1 MKSYNR
7 QAKNLKAPTRVS
19 SVPVDMAAR
28 DGSAGGSRRANGHSG
43 DGHHTDRRNSNH
55 DGEARSGNPVVRW
68 IKERLFT
75 IILLVALFVGL
86 FLLAYPSI
94 ADYWNSFHQ
103 SRAVMTY
110 AENVADMN
118 TEEYERI
125 LDEARIY
132 NAELAE
138 RGINWTLSDEE
149 REAYM
154 SELDIGGNG
163 VMGYIKI
170 QKIDVMLPIY
180 HGTEENVL
188 QTSIGHLEE
197 SSLPVGGESAHSML
211 SGHRGLPSAKLFTDL
226 DKLREGDTFTLTILN
241 ETLTYEVDH
250 IWIVEPSD
258 LSHLTIEDGK
268 DYCTLITC
276 TPYGINTHRLL
287 VRAHRID
294 NLNGDAMVVAD
305 AIQIRP
311 VFIAPFLA
319 VPILFLLLIYV
330 LVSTSARHRKKKRDL
345 KEEYLNENGLH
356 EEEIEIED
364 QDVIIDAVKNFMEK
378 RRK

>member
-1 MKSYNR
+1 MKSNKAR
-7 QAKNLKAPTRVS
+7 AKHSNASQGFVS
-19 SVPVDMAAR
+19 AD
-28 DGSAGGSRRANGHSG
+28 
-43 DGHHTDRRNSNH
+43 
-55 DGEARSGNPVVRW
+55 
-68 IKERLFT
+68 RLFT
-75 IILLVALFVGL
+75 IILVVALFVGL
-86 FLLAYPSI
+86 SLLAYPSF

-110 AENVADMN
+110 AESVADMSK
-118 TEEYERI
+118 EEYERI

-138 RGINWTLSDEE
+138 RGINWRLSDEE

-154 SELDIGGNG
+154 SQLDIGGNG
-163 VMGYIKI
+163 IMGYIRI
-170 QKIDVMLPIY
+170 PKIDVMLPIY
-180 HGTEENVL
+180 HGTEERIL

-197 SSLPVGGESAHSML
+197 TSLPVGGSSTHSIL
-211 SGHRGLPSAKLFTDL
+211 SGHRGLPSARLFTDL
-226 DKLREGDTFTLTILN
+226 DKLREGDTFTMTILN

-258 LSHLTIEDGK
+258 LSHLTIEEGK

>member
-1 MKSYNR
+1 MKSKKT
-7 QAKNLKAPTRVS
+7 QAKNLTASFRI
-19 SVPVDMAAR
+19 
-28 DGSAGGSRRANGHSG
+28 
-43 DGHHTDRRNSNH
+43 TD
-55 DGEARSGNPVVRW
+55 
-68 IKERLFT
+68 RLFT
-75 IILLVALFVGL
+75 IILVAALFIGL
-86 FLLAYPSI
+86 FLLAYPSF

-103 SRAVMTY
+103 SRAVMSY
-110 AENVADMN
+110 AENVANMN
-118 TEEYERI
+118 MEEYARI
-125 LDEARIY
+125 IDEARIY

-138 RGINWTLSDEE
+138 RGISWKLSDEE

-154 SELDIGGNG
+154 SQLDIGGNG
-163 VMGYIKI
+163 IMGYIKI

-180 HGTEENVL
+180 HGIDESTL

-197 SSLPVGGESAHSML
+197 SSLPVGGMNTHSML
-211 SGHRGLPSAKLFTDL
+211 SGHRGLPSARLFTDL
-226 DKLREGDTFTLTILN
+226 DKLREGDTFTITILN

-258 LSHLTIEDGK
+258 MSHLTIEDGK

-294 NLNGDAMVVAD
+294 NLNGNAMVVAD

-311 VFIAPFLA
+311 VFIAPFIAAPML
-319 VPILFLLLIYV
+319 LLLLIYV
-330 LVSTSARHRKKKRDL
+330 LISTSARYRKKKRDL

-356 EEEIEIED
+356 EEELEIED
-364 QDVIIDAVKNFMEK
+364 QDIIIEAVKSFMEK
-378 RRK
+378 RSK